1 MILMW
6 LGSFVLMM
14 FGLSESQKYVA
25 LFSSDLQKSL
35 LAKGFDGSFTAFLF
49 RSMGIS
55 FLEAS
60 PKKTL
65 NSGMALYDF
74 GAVSSRGSILL
85 MCLSSLGSWWTL
97 LLGFLFLSFNGF
109 FVLGFCA
116 FGFLTPWVNSKV
128 ELLLKWLLAVGI
140 FLVGGE
146 MTLKNSSIIQ
156 TILGQSDLAFFLA
169 DGRFIPVLGIM
180 LAGLLLSFVVQAE
193 FWSLALGLALLVT
206 NSLSFNGA
214 LGLVVGERIGQMIL
228 FWWQSRSLETKKG
241 QRIGKQFAM
250 SSIIGTLVGFLIVG
264 EARSVFYFGF
274 SNDLSSFQNKSLQFV
289 LLFFVIL
296 FFQWLGQMVWGHF
309 ASQVF
314 VDQSQKTQ

>member
-25 LFSSDLQKSL
+25 RFASDLQKNL
-35 LAKGFDGSFTAFLF
+35 LAKGFDGNLATLFF
-49 RSMGIS
+49 RSLGVS
-55 FLEAS
+55 LLEVS
-60 PKKTL
+60 PKNTL
-65 NSGMALYDF
+65 NSGMALCHSE
-74 GAVSSRGSILL
+74 AANSRGSILL
-85 MCLSSLGSWWTL
+85 MCLSSLGSWWVL

-109 FVLGFCA
+109 FLLGLCA
-116 FGFLTPWVNSKV
+116 FGFLAPWANPKV
-128 ELLLKWLLAVGI
+128 KLFSKWLLAVGI
-140 FLVGGE
+140 FLIGGE

-156 TILGQSDLAFFLA
+156 TILGQGDLAFFLA

-180 LAGLLLSFVVQAE
+180 LAGVLLSFVVHVE

-206 NSLSFNGA
+206 NSLSVNGA

-250 SSIIGTLVGFLIVG
+250 SSMVGTLVGFFIVG
-264 EARSVFYFGF
+264 EARSVFYFGL
-274 SNDLSSFQNKSLQFV
+274 SNDLSSFQIKSFQFV
-289 LLFFVIL
+289 LLFSMIL

-309 ASQVF
+309 ASQISVKE
-314 VDQSQKTQ
+314 SQ